1 MQNCRRKNFILRDL
15 ALQRSMPPRHRGS
28 KEQSRKQANV
38 KDEEGRSAHAWAPPE
53 EAQRRQKKKK
63 TVKWSPVFRRM
74 GLFAL
79 MLLVPAFLNYAAL
92 SQETKVLV
100 AKGRTISEVLATL
113 FPDKQPGSVALGMRL
128 WECGSGSVALGMRLW
143 ECGSGSVAL
152 GMGFWE

>member
-15 ALQRSMPPRHRGS
+15 ALQRSMPPRHRGR
-28 KEQSRKQANV
+28 KEQSQKQANA

-53 EAQRRQKKKK
+53 EAQRRQQKKK

-100 AKGRTISEVLATL
+100 AKGRTISEVHA
-113 FPDKQPGSVALGMRL
+113 SVLPCSQTSSLGMRL
-128 WECGSGSVALGMRLW
+128 WEWGSGNEALQPWIKFVSLPDPQ
-143 ECGSGSVAL
+143 CVHVPY
-152 GMGFWE
+152 

>member
-1 MQNCRRKNFILRDL
+1 
-15 ALQRSMPPRHRGS
+15 MPPRHRGS
-28 KEQSRKQANV
+28 KEQSRKQANA

-100 AKGRTISEVLATL
+100 AKGRTISEVLASCFAS
-113 FPDKQPGSVALGMRL
+113 FPDKQPGNEALGMRL
-128 WECGSGSVALGMRLW
+128 WE
-143 ECGSGSVAL
+143 
-152 GMGFWE
+152 

>member
-15 ALQRSMPPRHRGS
+15 ALQRSMPPRHRGR
-28 KEQSRKQANV
+28 KEQSQKQVNA

-53 EAQRRQKKKK
+53 EAQRRQQKKR

-92 SQETKVLV
+92 SQETKVLA
-100 AKGRTISEVLATL
+100 AKGRTISEVHA
-113 FPDKQPGSVALGMRL
+113 SVLPCSQTSSLGMRL
-128 WECGSGSVALGMRLW
+128 WE
-143 ECGSGSVAL
+143 
-152 GMGFWE
+152 

>member
-15 ALQRSMPPRHRGS
+15 ALQRSMPPRHRGR
-28 KEQSRKQANV
+28 KEQSQKQANA

-53 EAQRRQKKKK
+53 EAQRRQQKKK

-100 AKGRTISEVLATL
+100 AKGRTISEVHA
-113 FPDKQPGSVALGMRL
+113 SVLPCSQTSSLGMRL
-128 WECGSGSVALGMRLW
+128 CSHGLSLSLCQTLSACMYRIEGLGTRL
-143 ECGSGSVAL
+143 
-152 GMGFWE
+152 

>member
-15 ALQRSMPPRHRGS
+15 ALQRSMPPRHRGR
-28 KEQSRKQANV
+28 KEQSQKQANA

-53 EAQRRQKKKK
+53 EAQRRQQKKR

-92 SQETKVLV
+92 SQETKVLA
-100 AKGRTISEVLATL
+100 AKGRTISEVHA
-113 FPDKQPGSVALGMRL
+113 SVLPCSQTSSLGMRL
-128 WECGSGSVALGMRLW
+128 CSHGLSLSLCQTLSACMYRIEGLGPRL
-143 ECGSGSVAL
+143 
-152 GMGFWE
+152 